1 MRKTTQLIYFLRFFG
16 SGVIIPVLS
25 LILLSRGATIETIS
39 LFIGLY
45 SMTVIAAEFP
55 SGVFADLYG
64 RKKSFLLSS
73 VLSLVSYSLFL
84 FSRSGVLLLIGM
96 IVNGLSRA
104 FASGSFEALI
114 IDQATADQV
123 PLERVTA
130 RLAILESAGIA
141 IGSLAGGLLADIGS
155 RFNGN
160 LGANIAVSAVLIIL
174 VASFVREAPR
184 EHMQHAGKTHLQMF
198 RAQMQESLTFARQRG
213 IIRILLVLCL
223 LMGLSLS
230 VIEIYWQP
238 ALEPY
243 QANYWVFGLVSSL
256 AFGFVILGSWL
267 AEKLLSKYKKSWLGL
282 LLLLKVPLGIGLILF
297 SFAASEYSI
306 IGIYLGL
313 YLIIGSGSVVENTYL
328 NQLAPANSRASILS
342 LFSLVLQL
350 GGVCAS
356 IIGYLVS
363 SNAEFKKI
371 WLLAGALLMVF
382 VIVTALL
389 RKRVA
394 DPVAAGSAATVAA
407 QQEE

>member
-45 SMTVIAAEFP
+45 SATVIAAEFP

-64 RKKSFLLSS
+64 RKTSFLLSS
-73 VLSLVSYSLFL
+73 VLSLVSYTLFL
-84 FSRSGVLLLIGM
+84 FSRSGLLLLIGM
-96 IVNGLSRA
+96 IINGFSRA

-114 IDQATADQV
+114 IDQATENNF

-155 RFNGN
+155 RFSGN
-160 LGANIAVSAVLIIL
+160 LGANIAVSAVLIVL

-184 EHMQHAGKTHLQMF
+184 EHTQHAGKTHLQMF
-198 RAQMQESLTFARQRG
+198 RAQMQESLAFAKQRG

-223 LMGLSLS
+223 LMGISLS

-243 QANYWVFGLVSSL
+243 QTSYWIFGLVSSL

-282 LLLLKVPLGIGLILF
+282 LLLLKAPLGIGLILF
-297 SFAASEYSI
+297 SFAASEFSI

-313 YLIIGSGSVVENTYL
+313 YLLIGSGSVVENTYL

-350 GGVCAS
+350 GGVLAS
-356 IIGYLVS
+356 ICGYLVS
-363 SNAEFKKI
+363 SNADFKKI
-371 WLLAGALLMVF
+371 WLLAGALLLVF
-382 VIVTALL
+382 TIATALL
-389 RKRVA
+389 RKRAVA
-394 DPVAAGSAATVAA
+394 PAAAASAATVAA